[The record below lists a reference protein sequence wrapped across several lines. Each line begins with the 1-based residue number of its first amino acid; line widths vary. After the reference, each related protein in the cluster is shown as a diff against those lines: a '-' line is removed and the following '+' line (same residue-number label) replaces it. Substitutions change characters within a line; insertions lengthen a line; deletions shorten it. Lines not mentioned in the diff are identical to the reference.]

1 MCVLGVTEEGRL
13 FRDQENGAQ
22 FWSLSSFFSFCWRWD
37 FTVSVE
43 MVTSLVVRRRGGGGG
58 GGGGEERGFRKK
70 EGFNPRW
77 DFFFV

>member
-1 MCVLGVTEEGRL
+1 VTEEVRL

-22 FWSLSSFFSFCWRWD
+22 FWSSSFFSFCWRWD

-43 MVTSLVVRRRGGGGG
+43 MVTSQVVRRRRGGGG
-58 GGGGEERGFRKK
+58 ERGFRKK

>member
-1 MCVLGVTEEGRL
+1 VTEEVRL
-13 FRDQENGAQ
+13 FRNQENGAQ
-22 FWSLSSFFSFCWRWD
+22 FWSSSFFSFYWRWD

-43 MVTSLVVRRRGGGGG
+43 MVTSLVVRRRRGGGGG
-58 GGGGEERGFRKK
+58 GGGGGGEEERGFRKK